1 MQLALRRNKRRF
13 QKLKGIFISHMH
25 GDHVLGLPG
34 VLSTMSLLGRKEA
47 LDIWGPPPL
56 EEWLTKT
63 WESIDAH
70 LSFPIHVHSWT
81 TDAVG
86 LLHEG
91 ERYRLVS
98 IPVKHRIACCGLRV
112 EEHSL
117 PWSLD
122 GARSN
127 KPIFLFMCGR
137 HSSEANPSSLVAK
150 RWNHRCGEL
159 RREIPAVTCSPQTQ
173 GLASLC
179 CTLHK
184 ALR

>member
-1 MQLALRRNKRRF
+1 MQLALRQNKRRF

-91 ERYRLVS
+91 ERYRILS

-122 GARSN
+122 GAKVKQANLPFHVRQAL
-127 KPIFLFMCGR
+127 KRG
-137 HSSEANPSSLVAK
+137 NPSNLVAK
-150 RWNHRCGEL
+150 LKPSMWGTAPRDPRSYVFSSDTRPCQSLLH
-159 RREIPAVTCSPQTQ
+159 AAQ
-173 GLASLC
+173 GAS
-179 CTLHK
+179 
-184 ALR
+184 